1 MSSNKKVEAPARRRQ
16 DSSGEEEASTDA
28 GKEKTIELTM
38 KI

>member
-1 MSSNKKVEAPARRRQ
+1 MEAPPRRGQ

-28 GKEKTIELTM
+28 GKEKTTELTM